1 LRAVLERL
9 GGDVLAKPAV
19 DGGLTNTDLLRVQ
32 ARQCVGQQLVL
43 SFSPGLPAAVLV
55 ARMYARAGR
64 ILGDLAHLVH
74 VPELGAL

>member
-1 LRAVLERL
+1 M
-9 GGDVLAKPAV
+9 LAKPAV

-55 ARMYARAGR
+55 ARMYPRAPVVFWV
-64 ILGDLAHLVH
+64 ISHT
-74 VPELGAL
+74 